1 MGKDAWIPSLARPG
15 KNANSFIPWSELSL
29 IDLLSIILPW
39 FRLIFLHQM
48 RRFHPKSL
56 QYFSLE
62 HMKRKCLFLLKLSSQ
77 IIQSAVFS
85 NADVA
90 GNLARQKSVLMQ
102 GLPR

>member
-1 MGKDAWIPSLARPG
+1 
-15 KNANSFIPWSELSL
+15 
-29 IDLLSIILPW
+29 
-39 FRLIFLHQM
+39 M

-90 GNLARQKSVLMQ
+90 VNLARQKSVLMQ
-102 GLPR
+102 CLPRQEDLQEVYRLAQALLRVLIPFKESY

>member
-1 MGKDAWIPSLARPG
+1 
-15 KNANSFIPWSELSL
+15 
-29 IDLLSIILPW
+29 
-39 FRLIFLHQM
+39 M

-102 GLPR
+102 CLPRQEDLQEVYRLAQALLRVLIPFKESY